1 MVAQKEQV
9 KEKEKPIWTKK
20 KVLPEVTNSWHNYM
34 CKSVI
39 QDFQH
44 SVLQVSESPYDDRI
58 ISALPTSHFEFP
70 NGYNQVIIKMF
81 FLKLSLQK
89 KTYQVK
95 LKLQILVNVQ

>member
-20 KVLPEVTNSWHNYM
+20 KTLPEVTNSWHNYM

-44 SVLQVSESPYDDRI
+44 TVLQVSESPYDERI

-70 NGYNQVIIKMF
+70 NGYNQVIILNSNLIQNYDLIFIKPC
-81 FLKLSLQK
+81 LI
-89 KTYQVK
+89 KT
-95 LKLQILVNVQ
+95 

>member
-20 KVLPEVTNSWHNYM
+20 KSIPEVTNSWHNYM

-39 QDFQH
+39 QDFKH
-44 SVLQVSESPYDDRI
+44 SVLQVSESPYDERI

-70 NGYNQVIIKMF
+70 NGYNQVIIYF
-81 FLKLSLQK
+81 CFLLKFKLLLNLN
-89 KTYQVK
+89 Y
-95 LKLQILVNVQ
+95 